1 MVLAAYQ
8 VLRDR
13 VDRDAAIT
21 ALRHAFTL
29 MWGDWIRAGTKA
41 QLDAAPDPFVSMTT
55 TARTK
60 EESTFGPS
68 FVFEHERDDQN
79 AYWVKV
85 TRCLYHSYFVAHGV
99 PELTPVFCDWDAN
112 WASAIEPARHG
123 FRFERPTTLGFGGD
137 GCYFRHTRE
146 STTDRAES

>member
-8 VLRDR
+8 VIRNR

-29 MWGDWIRAGTKA
+29 MWGDWIRAGTRT
-41 QLDAAPDPFVSMTT
+41 QLDAAADPFVSMTT

-60 EESTFGPS
+60 EESTYGPS
-68 FVFEHERDDQN
+68 FVFERERDDEN
-79 AYWVKV
+79 ADHVKI

-99 PELTPVFCDWDAN
+99 PELTPVFCDQDAN
-112 WASAIEPARHG
+112 WTSAIDPGRHG

-146 STTDRAES
+146 PTTAKAEP